1 MQNIV
6 LYSHGGSGNRGC
18 EAIVR
23 GTRKIIGDTCG
34 ENKFYLCS
42 LNKEED
48 IAVNISGFKEI
59 MQYSNYVKRNSLE
72 HIMAGVNNKLF
83 GNTEKYITFAQKN
96 LYKMFNKTSIAVS
109 IGGDN
114 YCYSDSRWLHL
125 SHKEAKKR
133 KTKTVLWG
141 CSLEENNMDEAM
153 VQDLNNYDLIVARES
168 ITYNLLLKKGID
180 KNTKLYPD
188 PAFQLDVEKVVLPN
202 GFKEGNTIGINL
214 SPYIFK
220 STLAKDEVID
230 LYANL
235 IKHIINT
242 TDMQIALVP
251 HVFWSHNNDL
261 DVLSKVYSEFE
272 DSDRVV
278 LVKENYNCMQL
289 KYIISK
295 CRMFIGARTHST
307 IAAYSTCVPTLVLG
321 YSVKSR
327 GIAKDIFGSEENMVI
342 SIQELDHKEDLI
354 NAYEYIREN
363 EKFLRKHLLEF
374 IPSYKEKAILAGSEV
389 KNIIN
394 TGNLIEVNV

>member
-1 MQNIV
+1 MKKIV

-18 EAIVR
+18 EAIIR
-23 GTRKIIGDTCG
+23 GTRKIIGDTCN
-34 ENKFYLCS
+34 ENTFYLCS

-48 IAVNISGFKEI
+48 TAVEISEFKGI
-59 MQYSNYVKRNSLE
+59 IQYSNYVKRNSLE
-72 HIMAGVNNKLF
+72 HVAAVVTNRLF
-83 GNTEKYITFAQKN
+83 GKTEKYITLAQKN
-96 LYKMFNKTSIAVS
+96 LYKMFDENAIAVS

-114 YCYSDSRWLHL
+114 YCYTDSRWLYL

-133 KTKTVLWG
+133 NAKTVLWG
-141 CSLEENNMDEAM
+141 CSLEEYNMNEDM
-153 VQDLNNYDLIVARES
+153 LQDLNNYDLIVARES

-188 PAFQLDVEKVVLPN
+188 PAFQLDVKKVVLPN

-220 STLAKDEVID
+220 SKLPKAEVID
-230 LYANL
+230 LFVNL
-235 IKHIINT
+235 IKHIMNT
-242 TDMQIALVP
+242 TDMQIALIP

-261 DVLSKVYSEFE
+261 DVLGEVYSEVKG
-272 DSDRVV
+272 SDRVIFI
-278 LVKENYNCMQL
+278 KEKYNCMQL
-289 KYIISK
+289 KYIISRCK
-295 CRMFIGARTHST
+295 MFIGARTHST

-342 SIQELDHKEDLI
+342 PVQELDSSKDLI

-363 EKFLRKHLLEF
+363 EGILREHLLRF
-374 IPSYKEKAILAGSEV
+374 MPLYKEKAALAGNEV
-389 KNIIN
+389 K
-394 TGNLIEVNV
+394 TL